1 MLSEMGWTIS
11 VLIHHDRPNCLLGII
26 SDTHGMFRSEIKNI
40 FKGVDYIIH
49 AGDIGGIQIIH
60 ELEKIAPV
68 LAVTGNTD
76 DLQTRQQYPETA
88 VFETPDVRLFI
99 IHNIS
104 MVDFDLK
111 TAGFDGIIFGHT
123 HQAEIKK
130 TKEIIYLNPG
140 SAGLRR
146 FKLEISVAL
155 LKIKGK
161 HMSPEIY
168 LISEDKN

>member
-1 MLSEMGWTIS
+1 M
-11 VLIHHDRPNCLLGII
+11 LIHHDRTNCLLGII

-40 FKGVDYIIH
+40 FTGVDYIIH

-76 DLQTRQQYPETA
+76 DLQTRQEYPETA
-88 VFETPDVRLFI
+88 VFETPYVRLLV

-104 MVDFDLK
+104 MVGFDLK
-111 TAGFDGIIFGHT
+111 TAGFNGLIFGHT

-130 TKEIIYLNPG
+130 VKEILYLNPG
-140 SAGLRR
+140 SAGLQR
-146 FKLEISVAL
+146 FKLGISVAL

-161 HMSPEIY
+161 QMSPKISF
-168 LISEDKN
+168 ISEDKS